1 MSKTWRLLGALLVAA
16 ALLVA
21 CGGDDDD
28 DLGAAARAAAD
39 EAEEEANVDD
49 EDIDLDDV
57 EDFAFGS
64 EECLEAS
71 AAFLSAAGGAA
82 ALFGGGDEEL
92 ERSLAELEELGD
104 DVPDEIRDDFEVF
117 VEVYSDLTDEFADL
131 DFDPSSGETPD
142 DETMAALQEL
152 GERLEDSDFQ
162 AASDRIQAWFTEN
175 CEMEDAG

>member
-1 MSKTWRLLGALLVAA
+1 MSKTWTLLVALLVGAGM
-16 ALLVA
+16 LVG

-28 DLGAAARAAAD
+28 AGADAAAEAAD
-39 EAEEEANVDD
+39 EAEQGVDD
-49 EDIDLDDV
+49 DVDLDDV

-92 ERSLAELEELGD
+92 ERSLAELQELGD
-104 DVPDEIRDDFEVF
+104 DVPDEIADDFDVF
-117 VEVYSDLTDEFADL
+117 VEVYADLADELADL
-131 DFDPSSGETPD
+131 DYDPSSGEAPD

-152 GERLEDSDFQ
+152 GERFEDSDFQ

-175 CEMEDAG
+175 CEMSDAG